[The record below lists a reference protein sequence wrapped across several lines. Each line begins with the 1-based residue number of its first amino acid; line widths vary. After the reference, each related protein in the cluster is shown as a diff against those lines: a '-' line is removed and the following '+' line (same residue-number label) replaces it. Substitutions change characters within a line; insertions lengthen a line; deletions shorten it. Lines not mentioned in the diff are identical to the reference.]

1 MKIKNLSIYFLTISF
16 FVFLSPLKAQQIS
29 LSPSDSIKIIEADIA
44 KTVSKSEQL
53 LEKDSFAL
61 ALKYGALA
69 DNYAKKKDYPN
80 AIKYYKEA
88 GVLVTEPNKKALYLK
103 KFGILYQKSKNYS
116 AAMNAFIEI
125 KDKYSMTSEGRNIDM
140 YIAGLQLMQD

>member
-1 MKIKNLSIYFLTISF
+1 MKIKNLSIYFLVIF
-16 FVFLSPLKAQQIS
+16 FLGFLSSLKSQTVS
-29 LSPSDSIKIIEADIA
+29 LSPNDSIKIIETDIA
-44 KTVSKSEQL
+44 KALSKSEQL
-53 LEKDSFAL
+53 IEKDSSAL
-61 ALKYGALA
+61 SLKYGALA

-88 GVLVTEPNKKALYLK
+88 SSWITEPNKKAFFLK
-103 KFGILYQKSKNYS
+103 KFGIFQQKSKNYS

-125 KDKYSMTSEGRNIDM
+125 KDKYSMTSEARNIDM